1 MMAHLE
7 AVELEPSKSPSKS
20 LLLSQK
26 QFRLLLATA
35 AVSSSCGLAAELLLG
50 TLASYLVGN
59 QALAYGVAVGGFLAA
74 MGIGSYVSQFVFAR
88 GDRQRQHHYLLTSF
102 IKVELLIAPLTALL
116 PLGLFALFVWG
127 GPVWIGLGVATLLL
141 GMLAGMEVPLLT
153 RLIELDQ
160 ELRNA
165 IAQVLAWDYVGA
177 LVGALAFPAILL
189 PTVGLFP
196 AAALIGMFPAVMVVL
211 LGSNFPRMGGW
222 RRWGALVV
230 LGLCCFSLV
239 ALPLGNRL
247 EDNLYGAPIM
257 LRTQSAYQRI
267 VVTRQAQD
275 VRLFLDGDLQL
286 STWDEY
292 RYHEALIHP
301 AMSAN
306 GLRHRVLLL
315 GAGDG
320 MALREILKWPEVQQV
335 LVIELDP
342 TVVDIAQR
350 YPALLAANENA
361 FDDPRVKVLH
371 GDAFQLIAQLP
382 HRFDVIV
389 ADFPDPDQAVIAK
402 LYSKGFYQ
410 QIQQQLAEGGV
421 FVTQA
426 SSPFFAPKVFACIT
440 ETLKT
445 AKLVTAPY
453 TISVPSFGPW
463 GFVMAARQPV
473 DPETLELPVETQFL
487 TRSLMHRLFTLPKD
501 IQVEAVKINRL
512 ADPIIVKYQSDPR
525 WAWYN

>member
-1 MMAHLE
+1 MEQLGAQGSEFAKPL
-7 AVELEPSKSPSKS
+7 VLNR
-20 LLLSQK
+20 K
-26 QFRLLLATA
+26 QFWLLLATA

-74 MGIGSYVSQFVFAR
+74 MGIGSYLSQFIFSQ
-88 GDRQRQHHYLLTSF
+88 GDRNQQQHYLLTSF
-102 IKVELLIAPLTALL
+102 LKVELLIAPLTALL
-116 PLGLFALFVWG
+116 PLGLFALFVAG
-127 GPVWIGLGVATLLL
+127 GPVWIGLGISTLLL

-153 RLIELDQ
+153 RLVELDQ
-160 ELRNA
+160 DLRNA

-177 LVGALAFPAILL
+177 LIGALAFPALLL

-196 AAALIGMFPAVMVVL
+196 AAALIGALPAAMVFILGHHFPGMK
-211 LGSNFPRMGGW
+211 SW
-222 RRWGALVV
+222 RRWGGLLG
-230 LGLCCFSLV
+230 LGLCAFSLF

-257 LRTQSAYQRI
+257 LRAQSPYQRI
-267 VVTRQAQD
+267 VLTRQAQD

-306 GLRHRVLLL
+306 AHRQRILLL

-320 MALREILKWPEVQQV
+320 MALREILKWPEVEQV

-342 TVVDIAQR
+342 SVVNLAQH
-350 YPALLAANENA
+350 YPALVAANGDA
-361 FDDPRVKVLH
+361 FSDPRVQVIH
-371 GDAFQLIAQLP
+371 GDAFKLVAQFSETSDDK
-382 HRFDVIV
+382 FDVIV
-389 ADFPDPDQAVIAK
+389 ADFPDPDQAVVAK

-445 AKLVTAPY
+445 AKLTTAPY
-453 TISVPSFGPW
+453 TVSVPSFGPW
-463 GFVMAARQPV
+463 GFVMASHGGIDTAS
-473 DPETLELPVETQFL
+473 LELPVSTQFL
-487 TRSLMHRLFTLPKD
+487 TPSLMHNLFTLPKD
-501 IQVEAVKINRL
+501 IQAGAVKINRL
-512 ADPIIVKYQSDPR
+512 ANPIIVKYQADPR

>member
-1 MMAHLE
+1 ME
-7 AVELEPSKSPSKS
+7 DSIDSSGAVESQQ
-20 LLLSQK
+20 LSRQ
-26 QFRLLLATA
+26 QFWLLLATA

-74 MGIGSYVSQFVFAR
+74 MGIGSYLSQFIFSQ
-88 GDRQRQHHYLLTSF
+88 GDRQQQHRYLLTCF
-102 IKVELLIAPLTALL
+102 IKVELLIAPLTAFL
-116 PLGLFALFVWG
+116 PLCLFALFVAG
-127 GPVWIGLGVATLLL
+127 GPVWIGLGLATLLL

-153 RLIELDQ
+153 RLVELDQ
-160 ELRNA
+160 DLRNA

-196 AAALIGMFPAVMVVL
+196 AAALIGALPAVMVVL
-211 LGSNFPRMGGW
+211 IGRSFPSLSSW
-222 RRWGALVV
+222 RRLGGLLA
-230 LGLCCFSLV
+230 LGLWAFAFF

-267 VVTRQAQD
+267 VLTRQGRD

-301 AMSAN
+301 AMSASPERRN
-306 GLRHRVLLL
+306 ILLM

-320 MALREILKWPEVQQV
+320 MALREILKWPEVERV
-335 LVIELDP
+335 LVAELDQS
-342 TVVDIAQR
+342 VVSLAKH
-350 YPALLAANENA
+350 YPALVTANRSA
-361 FDDPRVKVLH
+361 FTDPRVEVQY
-371 GDAFQLIAQLP
+371 GDAFKLVTNLKEK
-382 HRFDVIV
+382 FDVIV

-410 QIQQQLAEGGV
+410 QIEQRLTDSGI

-426 SSPFFAPKVFACIT
+426 SSPFFAPQVFACIT

-445 AKLVTAPY
+445 ARLITAPY
-453 TISVPSFGPW
+453 TTSIPSFGPW
-463 GFVMAARQPV
+463 GFIMASHAPV
-473 DPETLELPVETQFL
+473 DTDTLQLPIPTQFL
-487 TRSLMHRLFTLPKD
+487 TAPLMHGLFTLPKD
-501 IQVEAVKINRL
+501 IQVEDVQINRL
-512 ADPIIVKYQSDPR
+512 ANPIIVKYQSDPR
-525 WAWYN
+525 WAWYD

>member
-1 MMAHLE
+1 MEQFAAQRPE
-7 AVELEPSKSPSKS
+7 FSES
-20 LLLSQK
+20 LFLSRK
-26 QFRLLLATA
+26 QFWLLLATA

-74 MGIGSYVSQFVFAR
+74 MGIGSYLSQFIFAQ
-88 GDRQRQHHYLLTSF
+88 GDRTQQHHYLLTNF
-102 IKVELLIAPLTALL
+102 LKVELLIAPLTALL
-116 PLGLFALFVWG
+116 PLGLFALFVAG

-153 RLIELDQ
+153 RLVELDQ
-160 ELRNA
+160 DLRNA

-177 LVGALAFPAILL
+177 LVGSLAFPAILL

-196 AAALIGMFPAVMVVL
+196 AAALIGALPAGMVFI
-211 LGSNFPRMGGW
+211 LGNNFPQMKHW
-222 RRWGALVV
+222 RRWGGLVGI
-230 LGLCCFSLV
+230 GLCAFSLV

-267 VVTRQAQD
+267 VVTRQAKD

-306 GLRHRVLLL
+306 PDRHRIMLL

-320 MALREILKWPEVQQV
+320 MALREILKWPEVEQV

-342 TVVDIAQR
+342 SVVNLAQR
-350 YPALLAANENA
+350 YPALVEANQAA
-361 FDDPRVKVLH
+361 FSDPRVQIIH
-371 GDAFQLIAQLP
+371 GDAFKFVSQLSEQD
-382 HRFDVIV
+382 HDKFDVIV

-410 QIQQQLAEGGV
+410 QIQQQLADQGI

-426 SSPFFAPKVFACIT
+426 SSPFFAPKVFACIA

-445 AKLVTAPY
+445 ANLKTAPY
-453 TISVPSFGPW
+453 MVSVPSFGPW
-463 GFVMAARQPV
+463 GFVMASHRPV
-473 DPETLELPVETQFL
+473 DTDALELPVSTQFL
-487 TRSLMHRLFTLPKD
+487 TSSLMHKLFTLPKD
-501 IQVEAVKINRL
+501 IQVNAVKVNRL
-512 ADPIIVKYQSDPR
+512 ANPIIVKYQSDPR

>member
-1 MMAHLE
+1 MEHFE
-7 AVELEPSKSPSKS
+7 SIQPESSEP
-20 LLLSQK
+20 LSRK
-26 QFRLLLATA
+26 QFWLLLATA

-74 MGIGSYVSQFVFAR
+74 MGIGSYLSQFIFAQ
-88 GDRQRQHHYLLTSF
+88 GDRNQQHHYLLTSF

-116 PLGLFALFVWG
+116 PLGLFALFVAG
-127 GPVWIGLGVATLLL
+127 GPVWIGLSIATLML

-153 RLIELDQ
+153 RLVELDQ
-160 ELRNA
+160 DLRNA

-177 LVGALAFPAILL
+177 LAGALAFPAILL

-196 AAALIGMFPAVMVVL
+196 AAALIGALPAAMVFI
-211 LGSNFPRMGGW
+211 LGNHFPRMGSW
-222 RRWGALVV
+222 RRWGGMLGI
-230 LGLCCFSLV
+230 GLCAFSLC

-267 VVTRQAQD
+267 VVTRQAKD

-301 AMSAN
+301 AMSASPN
-306 GLRHRVLLL
+306 RRRVLLL

-320 MALREILKWPEVQQV
+320 MALREILKWPGVEQI

-342 TVVDIAQR
+342 SVVKVAQR
-350 YPALLAANENA
+350 YPALAAANQNSFE
-361 FDDPRVKVLH
+361 DPRVNVLH
-371 GDAFQLIAQLP
+371 GDAFQLISQLSNK
-382 HRFDVIV
+382 FDVII
-389 ADFPDPDQAVIAK
+389 ADFPDPDQAVVAK

-410 QIQQQLAEGGV
+410 QIEQQLTDAGI

-445 AKLVTAPY
+445 ASLSTAPY
-453 TISVPSFGPW
+453 TVSVPSFGPW
-463 GFVMAARQPV
+463 GFVMASRQPI
-473 DPETLELPVETQFL
+473 DTEALELPVPTQFL
-487 TRSLMHRLFTLPKD
+487 TASLMHNLFTLPKD
-501 IQVEAVKINRL
+501 IQVDTVKINRL
-512 ADPIIVKYQSDPR
+512 ANPIIVKYQSDPR

>member
-1 MMAHLE
+1 MEHLE
-7 AVELEPSKSPSKS
+7 SIQPESSES
-20 LLLSQK
+20 LSRK
-26 QFRLLLATA
+26 QFWLLLATA

-74 MGIGSYVSQFVFAR
+74 MGIGSYLSQFIFAR
-88 GDRQRQHHYLLTSF
+88 GDRNQQYHYLLTSF
-102 IKVELLIAPLTALL
+102 IKVELSIAPLTALL
-116 PLGLFALFVWG
+116 PLGLFALFVAG
-127 GPVWIGLGVATLLL
+127 GPVWIGLGLATLLL
-141 GMLAGMEVPLLT
+141 GMLAGMEVPLIT
-153 RLIELDQ
+153 RLVELDQ

-177 LVGALAFPAILL
+177 LIGALAFPAILL

-196 AAALIGMFPAVMVVL
+196 AAALIGALPAAMVFI
-211 LGSNFPRMGGW
+211 LGNNFPRMGSW
-222 RRWGALVV
+222 RRWGGLLVI
-230 LGLCCFSLV
+230 GLCAFSLC

-267 VVTRQAQD
+267 VVTRQAKD

-292 RYHEALIHP
+292 RYHEALVHP
-301 AMSAN
+301 AMSASPN
-306 GLRHRVLLL
+306 RRRVLLL

-320 MALREILKWPEVQQV
+320 MALREILKWPEAEQI

-342 TVVDIAQR
+342 SVVNVAQR
-350 YPALLAANENA
+350 YPALVAANENS

-371 GDAFQLIAQLP
+371 GDAFQLVSQLSNK
-382 HRFDVIV
+382 FDVII
-389 ADFPDPDQAVIAK
+389 ADFPDPDQAVVAK

-410 QIQQQLAEGGV
+410 QIEQQLADAGI

-445 AKLVTAPY
+445 ANLNTYPY
-453 TISVPSFGPW
+453 TVSVPSFGPW
-463 GFVMAARQPV
+463 GFVMASRQSI
-473 DPETLELPVETQFL
+473 DTEALELPVSTQFL
-487 TRSLMHRLFTLPKD
+487 TASLMHNLFTLPKD

-512 ADPIIVKYQSDPR
+512 ANPIIVKYQSDPR

>member
-1 MMAHLE
+1 MDSTLSPD
-7 AVELEPSKSPSKS
+7 PSES
-20 LLLSQK
+20 LSRK
-26 QFRLLLATA
+26 QFWLLLATA

-74 MGIGSYVSQFVFAR
+74 MGIGSYLSQFIFAK
-88 GDRQRQHHYLLTSF
+88 GDRDQQYHYLLTSF

-116 PLGLFALFVWG
+116 PLGLFALFVAG
-127 GPVWIGLGVATLLL
+127 GPVWIGLGGATLVL

-153 RLIELDQ
+153 RLVELDQ
-160 ELRNA
+160 DLRNA

-177 LVGALAFPAILL
+177 LVGSLAFPAILL

-196 AAALIGMFPAVMVVL
+196 AAALIGSLPAAMVFI
-211 LGSNFPRMGGW
+211 LGNHFPRMRNW
-222 RRWGALVV
+222 RRWAAMLVIAL
-230 LGLCCFSLV
+230 LTFSFA

-267 VVTRQAQD
+267 VVTRRAKD

-301 AMSAN
+301 AMSASH
-306 GLRHRVLLL
+306 RRRVLLL

-320 MALREILKWPEVQQV
+320 MALREILKWPEVEQV

-342 TVVDIAQR
+342 SVVNVAQR
-350 YPALLAANENA
+350 YPALVTANGNA
-361 FDDPRVKVLH
+361 FTDPRVEVRH
-371 GDAFQLIAQLP
+371 GDAFQLISQLSDK
-382 HRFDVIV
+382 FDVII

-410 QIQQQLAEGGV
+410 QVEQQLTDKGI

-426 SSPFFAPKVFACIT
+426 SSPFFAPKVFACIS

-445 AKLVTAPY
+445 ANLVTAPY
-453 TISVPSFGPW
+453 TVAVPSFGPW
-463 GFVMAARQPV
+463 GFVMASHQPIET
-473 DPETLELPVETQFL
+473 DTLELPVATQFL
-487 TRSLMHRLFTLPKD
+487 TPSLMHNLFTLPKD
-501 IQVEAVKINRL
+501 IQVGAVKVNRL
-512 ADPIIVKYQSDPR
+512 ANPIIVKYQSDPR